1 MHSSLKGH
9 IEDIQKEK
17 VKKELEQKR
26 VQMVVDNKLAIHT
39 DAILELEKMKVE
51 LKILLSS
58 IVNNQELLLS
68 TELKLNDCLVPSSVR
83 G

>member
-1 MHSSLKGH
+1 VHSSLKGH